1 MTSEAEAPGQTP
13 GREWVRGGEQGLP
26 RVIGPYSLGVR
37 TGPLV
42 FTAGVVAVDSGRN
55 VVGVGDI
62 RAQTEQV
69 FKNLSAV
76 LERCGATLR
85 DVVKVTIWLRD
96 FNDYAGMNEVYG
108 RWFSE
113 PEPVRACVRA
123 ELVQPQLLVEIEA
136 TAVTGELD
144 AVGSA

>member
-1 MTSEAEAPGQTP
+1 MTAGAAPGSTP
-13 GREWVRGGEQGLP
+13 GRHWVRGGEDGLP

-37 TGPLV
+37 TGRLV
-42 FTAGVVAVDSGRN
+42 FTAGQVAVDSERN
-55 VVGVGDI
+55 VVGPGDI
-62 RAQTEQV
+62 RAQTEQTLS
-69 FKNLSAV
+69 NLRGV
-76 LERCGATLR
+76 LERCGAGIE

-96 FNDYAGMNEVYG
+96 MGDYAGMNEVYA

-136 TAVTGELD
+136 TAVVND
-144 AVGSA
+144 DR

>member
-1 MTSEAEAPGQTP
+1 MTADAAAPRVP
-13 GREWVRGGEQGLP
+13 GRRWIRGGEQGLP

-42 FTAGVVAVDSGRN
+42 FTAGQVSVDSERN
-55 VVGVGDI
+55 IVGVGDI
-62 RAQTEQV
+62 RAQTEQTL
-69 FKNLSAV
+69 KNLSAV
-76 LERCGATLR
+76 LERCGATLS

-96 FNDYAGMNEVYG
+96 FDDYAGMNEVYS

-123 ELVQPQLLVEIEA
+123 DLVQPELLVEIEA
-136 TAVTGELD
+136 SAVIGDGD
-144 AVGSA
+144 AARLA